1 MPQQQSQIVY
11 PSVREA
17 WKSIQARTT
26 RRANAS
32 TRRVSCPTIDVPTS
46 SSLGSS
52 ATTTATITE
61 EDEYEPVE
69 ECTVFVR
76 VATDD
81 TESEKEVDISQLSDE
96 DIQTLK
102 RTDPFL
108 YYSIAANRRSVAG
121 GGGNNNRNNGGGN
134 RTERTSRR
142 SSLPA
147 ELLANADNAR
157 SRQAMQQEDI
167 AMEVEDEPG
176 RESIVRRN
184 RRMSTEVHPTL
195 VCDELLREMH
205 ELDGRGMDN
214 DGGSLFDE
222 EDLELLEQELDDFG
236 LGLLLSPEDL

>member
-1 MPQQQSQIVY
+1 MPQQSQIVY
-11 PSVREA
+11 SSVKEA
-17 WKSIQARTT
+17 WKSIQAGTT
-26 RRANAS
+26 RRPNSS

-52 ATTTATITE
+52 TTTIATITE
-61 EDEYEPVE
+61 EDEYEPFE

-96 DIQTLK
+96 DIQSLK

-108 YYSIAANRRSVAG
+108 YYSIATNRRAVAG
-121 GGGNNNRNNGGGN
+121 GGNNRNNVGGN
-134 RTERTSRR
+134 MTGRSSRR

-147 ELLANADNAR
+147 ELLANADMTR
-157 SRQAMQQEDI
+157 SRQALQQEDSI
-167 AMEVEDEPG
+167 MEMEDEPRG
-176 RESIVRRN
+176 ESIVRRN

-195 VCDELLREMH
+195 VCEEILREMH
-205 ELDGRGMDN
+205 ELDGRGVDN

-222 EDLELLEQELDDFG
+222 EDLELLEQELEDFG
-236 LGLLLSPEDL
+236 VGSMLSPEDL